1 MIITASSYM
10 MLTATPGSP
19 FSSAP
24 APESPNSLQDEA
36 EEADENLWTTER
48 YYSFLTGHNE
58 WKEISEEEA
67 RKKQRTDCE
76 ISSASI
82 PVLAADSFA
91 DDAETAET
99 VALTETVDESAKQ
112 PVKSPK
118 KNKRD
123 AQISTDATAN
133 IHWTSTEVVACFV
146 FLQ

>member
-1 MIITASSYM
+1 

-19 FSSAP
+19 LSSAP

-36 EEADENLWTTER
+36 EKASDERMDDLWTAER
-48 YYSFLTGHNE
+48 YYSFLAGNNE

-67 RKKQRTDCE
+67 RKKQRTECK

-82 PVLAADSFA
+82 PVLAADSLA
-91 DDAETAET
+91 DEAEAAET
-99 VALTETVDESAKQ
+99 VALTETVGERAKT

-123 AQISTDATAN
+123 AQVSPDT
-133 IHWTSTEVVACFV
+133 IHWTSTEVCCMH
-146 FLQ
+146 